1 MRGMFRSGGPYHLH
15 ALRSHRGLSWL
26 QLQNEEVFGVQA
38 PNREQSGLTRGGE
51 KRWGKVWPSFGQQ
64 TNRHGRKV
72 NNFPQYVH
80 QVISQLPIF
89 STISKIIQKTYKNDK
104 FFQVQMYDLHGK
116 QHHCGLQLWPCLL
129 LKVHG
134 NPQELPHVPKAHWKQ
149 NKILLL
155 MSDTWSFFSTSKCW
169 IYKKNTFSSDMS

>member
-15 ALRSHRGLSWL
+15 ALRSHSGLSWL

-89 STISKIIQKTYKNDK
+89 STISKIIQKTYKKWQILSGTNVRFAWK
-104 FFQVQMYDLHGK
+104 TTS
-116 QHHCGLQLWPCLL
+116 LWSSIVAMPPAQSAWKPSRAATCAESP
-129 LKVHG
+129 LKA
-134 NPQELPHVPKAHWKQ
+134 K
-149 NKILLL
+149 
-155 MSDTWSFFSTSKCW
+155 
-169 IYKKNTFSSDMS
+169 